1 MEAFHLSATLVPLT
15 VAASPDGTG
24 GSCGW
29 PVPTVTETAP
39 DLADSPEALV
49 ALTW

>member
-1 MEAFHLSATLVPLT
+1 MPLT
-15 VAASPDGTG
+15 VAASPEGTA
-24 GSCGW
+24 GSGGW

-39 DLADSPEALV
+39 DRADSPEALV